1 MQICPHCGWEN
12 FEGIIYCDRCGVALV
27 NLPLATRV
35 LSGSQGEQV
44 RVDALGPDGVLIL
57 QVEQHDSPIM
67 VQLRQD
73 LILGRVTQTGDLT
86 TYINLTPFGADE
98 AGVSRRHARLLRDG
112 NAVYLMDLNSTNG
125 TRVNGEAL
133 AAGVEKRLHDG
144 DELLLGRLKVYVYF
158 KQ

>member
-35 LSGSQGEQV
+35 LSGSQGEQIRGDV
-44 RVDALGPDGVLIL
+44 LGPDSVLIL

-67 VQLRQD
+67 VQIRQD